1 MSKKIL
7 VLISGSGSNLQSL
20 IDAEKSNKLSNGHI
34 SCVISSSKNAYGLKR
49 AQDNG
54 IRTIVHSL
62 YPYYKGIPKE
72 DLTERQLKRN
82 QYELDLAEIV
92 KKENPDLIICAGWL
106 LILGKK
112 FLNEFDLN
120 KLPIINL
127 HPALPSQFDGTTHA
141 IEMAYNK
148 CQELNE
154 KITTGC
160 MVHYVIEDVDKG
172 APIIVKKIDIEPGK
186 DTLEQFEEKLHSLE
200 HIAIVEAAVK
210 ILDNLDNLD

>member
-20 IDAEKSNKLSNGHI
+20 IDAEKSNNLSNGHI
-34 SCVISSSKNAYGLKR
+34 SCIISSSKNAYGLKR
-49 AQDNG
+49 AEDNG
-54 IRTIVHSL
+54 IPTIVHSL

-72 DLTERQLKRN
+72 NTIERNARRN
-82 QYELDLAEIV
+82 QYELDLVDIV
-92 KKENPDLIICAGWL
+92 KKEDPDMIICAGWL
-106 LILGKK
+106 LILSKT
-112 FLNEFDLN
+112 FLNKFDLK
-120 KLPIINL
+120 KLPILNL
-127 HPALPSQFDGTTHA
+127 HPALPGQFDGTTHA

-172 APIIVKKIDIEPGK
+172 EPIVIKTLDIEPGK
-186 DTLEQFEEKLHSLE
+186 DTIEQFEEKLHSLE

-210 ILDNLDNLD
+210 VLDGSK